1 MPINFEFDTGFTPHT
16 TISVDGLNL
25 HARDYGA
32 GQDSNKL
39 PLVCLAGLT
48 RNSIDFHALALH
60 FAKLGRRVIALDS
73 RGRGKSDYDPNW
85 QNYNLGI
92 ELNDALTVLASL
104 NITKAIFIGTSRG
117 GMMTMLLAS
126 FKPDM
131 IAGAVLNDIGP
142 VLEVE
147 GLRRIQSYVGQMAVP
162 SSYDEA
168 IKILKFI
175 SNGQFS
181 GLSED
186 EWQYFV
192 RTTWAQENIVTSVS
206 ANARPSLRE
215 DNIKLEESSISA
227 NARPSLCEEQNKLQ
241 ESSISATARP
251 SLREE
256 SKKLKIRYDLSI
268 AQSIQTIDLTK
279 PIPDMWA
286 QFEALKHVPV
296 LSLRGEHSDLF
307 SIATQQEMSRRHPA
321 CASCTVAGQAHAPL
335 LADEPS
341 LARIQEF
348 VENVDKYNKTQ
359 I

>member
-1 MPINFEFDTGFTPHT
+1 MPINLEFDTGFIPHIT
-16 TISVDGLNL
+16 KSVDGLSL
-25 HARDYGA
+25 YARVYG
-32 GQDSNKL
+32 DVSDKL
-39 PLVCLAGLT
+39 PIVCLAGLT

-60 FAKLGRRVIALDS
+60 FSGQGRRVIALDS
-73 RGRGKSDYDPNW
+73 RGRGKSDYDSDW
-85 QNYNLGI
+85 QHYNLAV
-92 ELNDALTVLASL
+92 ELNDTLTVLAAL
-104 NITKAIFIGTSRG
+104 NVTKAIFIGTSRG

-126 FKPDM
+126 FKPEM

-142 VLEVE
+142 VLEVD
-147 GLRRIQSYVGQMAVP
+147 GLRRIQSYVGQMTVP
-162 SSYDEA
+162 SSYEEA

-181 GLSED
+181 GLSEV

-192 RTTWAQENIVTSVS
+192 RTTWA
-206 ANARPSLRE
+206 
-215 DNIKLEESSISA
+215 EESV
-227 NARPSLCEEQNKLQ
+227 

-307 SIATQQEMSRRHPA
+307 SVATQQEMSRRHPA

-335 LADEPS
+335 LADELS
-341 LARIQEF
+341 LTRIEVF
-348 VENVDKYNKTQ
+348 VENVDKYNKSQ

>member
-1 MPINFEFDTGFTPHT
+1 MPIIMNFDEGFTSHT
-16 TISVDGLNL
+16 IKSVDGLNL
-25 HARDYGA
+25 HARVYGA
-32 GQDSNKL
+32 GADSNKL
-39 PLVCLAGLT
+39 PIVCLAGLT
-48 RNSIDFHALALH
+48 RNSIDFHVLALH
-60 FAKLGRRVIALDS
+60 FSKQGRQVIAIDS
-73 RGRGKSDYDPNW
+73 RGRGKSDYDPDW
-85 QNYNLGI
+85 QHYNLAV
-92 ELNDALTVLASL
+92 ELNDALTMLASL

-117 GMMTMLLAS
+117 GMMTMLLGA

-168 IKILKFI
+168 IEILKFI

-192 RTTWAQENIVTSVS
+192 RTTWAEENIV
-206 ANARPSLRE
+206 
-215 DNIKLEESSISA
+215 
-227 NARPSLCEEQNKLQ
+227 
-241 ESSISATARP
+241 SSISATARP

-268 AQSIQTIDLTK
+268 AQSIQTIDLSK
-279 PIPDMWA
+279 PIPDMWV
-286 QFEALKHVPV
+286 QFEALKNRPV

-307 SIATQQEMSRRHPA
+307 SIATQQEMVARHKCCEA
-321 CASCTVAGQAHAPL
+321 YTVVGQAHAPL
-335 LADEPS
+335 LADEPT
-341 LARIQEF
+341 LARIEEF
-348 VENVDKYNKTQ
+348 IEK

>member
-1 MPINFEFDTGFTPHT
+1 MPINFKFDTGFISHITK
-16 TISVDGLNL
+16 SVDGLNL
-25 HARDYGA
+25 HARIYGV
-32 GQDSNKL
+32 GDNKL
-39 PLVCLAGLT
+39 PIVCLAGLT

-92 ELNDALTVLASL
+92 ELNDALTMLVSL

-126 FKPDM
+126 FKPDI

-162 SSYDEA
+162 ASYDEA

-192 RTTWAQENIVTSVS
+192 RTTWAQENT
-206 ANARPSLRE
+206 
-215 DNIKLEESSISA
+215 ESSIRA
-227 NARPSLCEEQNKLQ
+227 NV
-241 ESSISATARP
+241 RP

-256 SKKLKIRYDLSI
+256 NIKLKVRYDLSI

-307 SIATQQEMSRRHPA
+307 SMATQQEMSRRHPA
-321 CASCTVAGQAHAPL
+321 CVIYTVAGQAHAPL

-341 LARIQEF
+341 LTRIQAGIAAADRGEF
-348 VENVDKYNKTQ
+348 AKDEDVAYILNKLT
-359 I
+359 